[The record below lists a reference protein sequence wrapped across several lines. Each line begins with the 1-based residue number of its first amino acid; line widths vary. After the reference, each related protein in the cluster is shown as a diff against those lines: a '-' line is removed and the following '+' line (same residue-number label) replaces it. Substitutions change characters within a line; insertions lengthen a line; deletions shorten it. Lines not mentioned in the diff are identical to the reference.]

1 MNISNQLL
9 AQHLFIVGEER
20 KKRKRGWMYG
30 RNSEHG
36 PMVLFVERHEKKFG
50 GVTLVFRDGRLYIAV
65 KTEEQ
70 ENKVLNT
77 GKRL

>member
-36 PMVLFVERHEKKFG
+36 PMVLFAERHEKKFG
-50 GVTLVFRDGRLYIAV
+50 GVTLAKVFRDG
-65 KTEEQ
+65 
-70 ENKVLNT
+70 
-77 GKRL
+77 

>member
-1 MNISNQLL
+1 M
-9 AQHLFIVGEER
+9 VGTQ
-20 KKRKRGWMYG
+20 
-30 RNSEHG
+30 HG
-36 PMVLFVERHEKKFG
+36 PMVLFVERHEKRFG

>member
-1 MNISNQLL
+1 
-9 AQHLFIVGEER
+9 
-20 KKRKRGWMYG
+20 MYG

-50 GVTLVFRDGRLYIAV
+50 GVTLAKVFRDGCLYIAV